1 MKHSYS
7 VILAPIDGSKS
18 SFVSINYAMNL
29 ARNFGS
35 QLISLHV
42 IPPNLSPSYFLGES
56 VSEYDNYPTSIRA
69 TLSEYRKE
77 VQGWFSKISKSCEEY
92 KVALKVD
99 VVSLRTPS
107 TSIAGSIAEYAESEG
122 VDLIVMGTRGR
133 SNIKR
138 MTIGSVATNLVTYTH
153 CPVLVVK

>member
-7 VILAPIDGSKS
+7 IILAPIYGSKS
-18 SFVSINYAMNL
+18 SFASINYAMDL

-35 QLISLHV
+35 QLIALHIV
-42 IPPNLSPSYFLGES
+42 PPNLSPSYFLGES

-77 VQGWFSKISKSCEEY
+77 GKEWFSRIIKGCEAD

-138 MTIGSVATNLVTYTH
+138 MTLGSVTSNVVTYTH

>member
-7 VILAPIDGSKS
+7 VILVPIDGSKS
-18 SFVSINYAMNL
+18 SFASINYAMYL

-35 QLISLHV
+35 QLIALHIV
-42 IPPNLSPSYFLGES
+42 PPNLSPSYFLGES

-77 VQGWFSKISKSCEEY
+77 VQGWFSRIIKSCEAD

-99 VVSLRTPS
+99 VVNLRTPS
-107 TSIAGSIAEYAESEG
+107 MSIAGSIA
-122 VDLIVMGTRGR
+122 
-133 SNIKR
+133 
-138 MTIGSVATNLVTYTH
+138 
-153 CPVLVVK
+153 

>member
-7 VILAPIDGSKS
+7 VILTPIDGSES
-18 SFVSINYAMNL
+18 SFASINYAMDL

-35 QLISLHV
+35 QLIALHIV
-42 IPPNLSPSYFLGES
+42 PPNLSPSYFLGEA

-77 VQGWFSKISKSCEEY
+77 VQEWFSRIIKSCEAD

-107 TSIAGSIAEYAESEG
+107 TSIAGSIAEYAEREC
-122 VDLIVMGTRGR
+122 VDLIVIGTWGR

-138 MTIGSVATNLVTYTH
+138 MTLGSVASNVVTYTH